1 MDRECRRGLLDL
13 MGRLGCAEFISRG
26 DPVQSAPAR
35 PKARIANV
43 LSAVA
48 YSKAPWGVAAYVA
61 WRFEALPRNDSRRR
75 LPPALINKTC
85 YSLAK
90 SWRTVTSFQPHL
102 FFDDIRPAQR
112 NA

>member
-1 MDRECRRGLLDL
+1 MRSHATWHGESSPNSTRTWRSCVGDAFRVAWGYRPDIIISNPPFVRWSLLDRECRRGLLDL

-48 YSKAPWGVAAYVA
+48 
-61 WRFEALPRNDSRRR
+61 
-75 LPPALINKTC
+75 
-85 YSLAK
+85 
-90 SWRTVTSFQPHL
+90 
-102 FFDDIRPAQR
+102 
-112 NA
+112 

>member
-1 MDRECRRGLLDL
+1 VGIEINEEPCNLARRILTKLYTNVEVVCGDAFRVAWGYRPDIIISNPPFVRWSLLDRECRRGLLDL

-48 YSKAPWGVAAYVA
+48 
-61 WRFEALPRNDSRRR
+61 
-75 LPPALINKTC
+75 
-85 YSLAK
+85 
-90 SWRTVTSFQPHL
+90 
-102 FFDDIRPAQR
+102 
-112 NA
+112 